1 MAKNIA
7 VNWVNSVNSD
17 WVDLE
22 GLDIVGFWDKN
33 DKMVGTSLT
42 VVTAD
47 NAAGTT
53 PSDAVS
59 DYTAAA
65 TALVIDLNP
74 GTNNY
79 VLIDPTRFAG
89 VQRFVRFISAS
100 TEGAFEQAAAYCK
113 GLDSASYANIA
124 TISGEAGYT
133 SNYQLFPDA
142 PAAGDGLF
150 LGAATTFNR
159 VIMDMSATVQVY
171 DEANVLAWSYW
182 NGSAWAS
189 LNHIVDNTGSTGTG
203 GDYFGEQDGMMEF
216 EKPSDWALTTV
227 DSQSAYWIKAIIQA
241 NKADNMTTVGI
252 TNSVEHKIADS
263 AGEVAYVVARDLR

>member
-1 MAKNIA
+1 MAKKKA

-33 DKMVGTSLT
+33 DKLAGASLT

-53 PSDAVS
+53 PSDAVV
-59 DYTAAA
+59 DYGDAT
-65 TALVIDLNP
+65 TALTIDLNA
-74 GTNNY
+74 GSNNY
-79 VLIDPTRFAG
+79 ILIPATRFSG
-89 VQRFVRFISAS
+89 LMRFARFISAS

-113 GLDSASYANIA
+113 GDDGGSFANIA

-142 PAAGDGLF
+142 PADGDALY
-150 LGAATTFNR
+150 LGAAATFDR

-171 DEANVLAWSYW
+171 DEAGVLAWQYY

-189 LNHIVDNTGSTGTG
+189 LNHIEDGTGSTATTG
-203 GDYFGEQDGMMEF
+203 AYFGEQDGLMSF
-216 EKPSDWALTTV
+216 EKPSDWGLATI
-227 DSQSAYWIKAIIQA
+227 DSQSAYWIRAVIQA
-241 NKADNMTTVGI
+241 DKADNMTTSGL

-263 AGEVAYVVARDLR
+263 AGEVAYVILRDFR